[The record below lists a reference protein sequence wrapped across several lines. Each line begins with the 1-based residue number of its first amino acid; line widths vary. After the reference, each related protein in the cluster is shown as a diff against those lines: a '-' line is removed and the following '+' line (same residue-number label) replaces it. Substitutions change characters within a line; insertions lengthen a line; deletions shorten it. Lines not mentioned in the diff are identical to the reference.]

1 MRVIRKRPGQVP
13 QVVEIEPSLEA
24 MQREVDGWIE
34 TVTFAE
40 NACVV
45 CSEEGRVRG
54 GAVQPEAAGTA
65 VLWHDPDCG
74 RGRGEL
80 HRPWRRG
87 GGVDDGRAGKWRK
100 KFVRIARKSMKAD
113 HIPTTAPIAAASD

>member
-1 MRVIRKRPGQVP
+1 MRVIRKRPGQAP
-13 QVVEIEPSLEA
+13 QVVEIEPSLKA

-54 GAVQPEAAGTA
+54 EPFNLKLLGLLFFGTILIVGVDGENFTDLGDGAVE
-65 VLWHDPDCG
+65 WMM
-74 RGRGEL
+74 GEL
-80 HRPWRRG
+80 GSGERNL
-87 GGVDDGRAGKWRK
+87 
-100 KFVRIARKSMKAD
+100 
-113 HIPTTAPIAAASD
+113 